1 MIIDLASELVFL
13 GFDIRSM
20 SLDPCLS
27 VACTST
33 VANTTAVVGSTTEQ
47 LHVLDLVGY
56 RLIRRIFE
64 CMEASVLNVFNRS
77 LSLSQIK
84 QIYHAE

>member
-1 MIIDLASELVFL
+1 MYEYRSEYY
-13 GFDIRSM
+13 SC
-20 SLDPCLS
+20 S
-27 VACTST
+27 
-33 VANTTAVVGSTTEQ
+33 STTEQ
-47 LHVLDLVGY
+47 LHVLDLDLVGY

>member
-1 MIIDLASELVFL
+1 MA
-13 GFDIRSM
+13 
-20 SLDPCLS
+20 
-27 VACTST
+27 
-33 VANTTAVVGSTTEQ
+33 ANTHAAEPAVICSMYEYRSEYYSCSSTTEQ